1 MNESTIIYNG
11 INIKKITVDALIV
24 GTGAAGYNAALRL
37 DDYGVKDVAIV
48 TEGIKMGTSRNT
60 GSDKQTYYK
69 MNLCADYPDSP
80 KAMAQDFF
88 NGKCVDGDIAYAE
101 AALSVMSF
109 LHLCELGVEFPVNRY
124 GEYVG
129 YKTDHDPRA
138 RATSVGPLTSK
149 MMTECLE
156 KEVNKREIKIFDKLQ
171 IVEIIKNG
179 DTCVGILCLN
189 KASTGENDRFVL
201 FNSKNTVLATGGP
214 AGIYSNTVYP
224 IGHHGASGVAFEAGV
239 KGKNLTEWQYGLA
252 STAPRWNVSG
262 TYMQV
267 LPRFVSVDENGNEY
281 EFLNDYFDDIGT
293 CLSKIFRKGYEW
305 PFDCKKV
312 LNGSSIIDL
321 LVFRENVMK
330 GRRVYLDFR
339 KNPYGLDELP
349 YDKLDSEAREY
360 LENAHACFGT
370 PLARLQFMN
379 MPAYDLYLSKGVDLE
394 KEMLEIA
401 LCAQHNNGG
410 LDIDMWWQTNVPNLF
425 ACGEVAGSHGVYR
438 PGGSALNAGQVG
450 STRCAQFISKHQEN
464 DKADAKTFDQ
474 VAENAVI
481 KHINI
486 TRNILSN
493 EDNVLALT
501 EKYQKLMDEV
511 AGPIRNA
518 SKFDEAIKEFG
529 DAFADFDK
537 IANVSKENK
546 LWLAYRLRDALLG
559 EMMYIYSMKAYV
571 SAGGKS
577 RGSAIYTSENGTAPE
592 KMEDVFRFE
601 LDDGALND
609 RVFEITY
616 RSDLDG
622 SIGGYARPVRPLP
635 EGGGFFENVWRD
647 YRENKNIY

>member
-1 MNESTIIYNG
+1 MKEAIIKIDG
-11 INIKKITVDALIV
+11 VSVRKITLNTVII

-37 DDYGVKDVAIV
+37 SDYGVDDIAIV
-48 TEGIKMGTSRNT
+48 SEGIYMGTSRNT

-80 KAMAQDFF
+80 KAMAQDLF

-101 AALSVMSF
+101 ASLSVMSF

-156 KEVNKREIKIFDKLQ
+156 NAVNKRGIKVYDKLQ
-171 IVEIIKNG
+171 VIEFIKNG
-179 DTCVGILCLN
+179 DTCIGILCLN
-189 KASTGENDRFVL
+189 KVGASEDERFVL
-201 FNSKNTVLATGGP
+201 FLAENTVCATGGP

-224 IGHHGASGVAFEAGV
+224 LGHHGASGVAFEAGV
-239 KGKNLTEWQYGLA
+239 KGRNLTEWQYGLA

-267 LPRFVSVDENGNEY
+267 LPRFVSVDADGNEY
-281 EFLNDYFDDIGT
+281 EFLNEYFDDIGA
-293 CLSKIFRKGYEW
+293 CLSKIFKKGYEW

-321 LVFRENVMK
+321 LVFRENVMR

-349 YDKLDSEAREY
+349 YDRLDSEAREY

-370 PLARLQFMN
+370 PLERLQFMN

-410 LDIDMWWQTNVPNLF
+410 LDIDMWWQTNISHLF

-450 STRCAQFISKHQEN
+450 STRCAQFISRH
-464 DKADAKTFDQ
+464 
-474 VAENAVI
+474 AENALATDSAFDSASKAAVL
-481 KHINI
+481 KHLDI
-486 TRNILSN
+486 TRSILSDT
-493 EDNVLALT
+493 DNVMALT
-501 EKYQKLMDEV
+501 DRYQRLMDEV
-511 AGPIRNA
+511 AGPIRDA
-518 SKFDEAIKEFG
+518 SRFDESLKEFTSAFEDFKTLVKV
-529 DAFADFDK
+529 DAQ
-537 IANVSKENK
+537 SK

-559 EMMYIYSMKAYV
+559 EMMYIGAMKAYAL
-571 SAGGKS
+571 AGGKS
-577 RGSAIYTSENGTAPE
+577 RGSAIYTSENGTAPAG
-592 KMEDVFRFE
+592 MESVFRFE

-609 RVFEITY
+609 RIFEITY
-616 RSDLDG
+616 TG
-622 SIGGYARPVRPLP
+622 SGFGGCARPVRPLP
-635 EGGGFFENVWRD
+635 EGGGFFENVWRE

>member
-1 MNESTIIYNG
+1 MTETNVIFNGVSLKKVTLNTAII
-11 INIKKITVDALIV
+11 

-37 DDYGVKDVAIV
+37 SDYGVNDIAIV
-48 TEGIKMGTSRNT
+48 TEGINMGTSRNT

-101 AALSVMSF
+101 AALSVPCF

-156 KEVNKREIKIFDKLQ
+156 KEVNRRQINIYDKLQ
-171 IVEIIKNG
+171 IVEFIKNG
-179 DTCVGILCLN
+179 DTCVGFLCLN
-189 KASTGENDRFVL
+189 KASQSENDRFVL
-201 FNSKNTVLATGGP
+201 VQAQNTIIATGGP

-224 IGHHGASGVAFEAGV
+224 LGHHGASGVAFEAGV

-252 STAPRWNVSG
+252 SVAPRWNVSG

-267 LPRFVSVDENGNEY
+267 LPRFVSVDEKGNEY
-281 EFLNDYFDDIGT
+281 EFLNEYFDDIGT

-321 LVFRENVMK
+321 LVFRECVMR

-339 KNPYGLDELP
+339 KNPYGLDSLP
-349 YDKLDSEAREY
+349 YDKLDGEAREY
-360 LENAHACFGT
+360 LENAHACFGN
-370 PLARLQFMN
+370 PLERLQFMN
-379 MPAYDLYLSKGVDLE
+379 MPAYDLYKSKGVDLE

-410 LDIDMWWQTNVPNLF
+410 LDINMWWQTNVPHLF

-450 STRCAQFISKHQEN
+450 SMRCAQYISKHQEN
-464 DKADAKTFDQ
+464 QLVDDFDK
-474 VAENAVI
+474 VAEAVVS
-481 KHINI
+481 KHITLTNS
-486 TRNILSN
+486 ILGS
-493 EDNVLALT
+493 EDNVSSIT
-501 EKYQKLMDEV
+501 DVYQRKMDEV
-511 AGPIRNA
+511 AGPIRD
-518 SKFDEAIKEFG
+518 SSRFEEFG
-529 DAFADFDK
+529 
-537 IANVSKENK
+537 KEISHTILNFNDIVKVNKESK
-546 LWLAYRLRDALLG
+546 LWLAYRLRDALL
-559 EMMYIYSMKAYV
+559 AQRLYV
-571 SAGGKS
+571 SAMEFYVMVGGKS
-577 RGSAIYTSENGTAPE
+577 RGSAIYSAENGQAPE
-592 KMEDVFRFE
+592 KMEGVFRFV
-601 LDDGALND
+601 LDNGDFND
-609 RVFEITY
+609 KVFELT
-616 RSDLDG
+616 LDG
-622 SIGGYARPVRPLP
+622 VDVDGKSRPVRPLP

-647 YRENKNIY
+647 YRETKNIY

>member
-1 MNESTIIYNG
+1 MKESIVKFNGLSVKKVELDTVII
-11 INIKKITVDALIV
+11 

-37 DDYGVKDVAIV
+37 SDYGVSDIAIV
-48 TEGIKMGTSRNT
+48 TEGVYMGTSRNT

-80 KAMAQDFF
+80 KAMAQDLF

-101 AALSVMSF
+101 AALSVLSF

-149 MMTECLE
+149 MMTEKLE
-156 KEVNKREIKIFDKLQ
+156 SAVNNRGIKIFDKLQ
-171 IVEIIKNG
+171 VIEFIKNG

-189 KASTGENDRFVL
+189 KVSSGENDRFVL
-201 FNSKNTVLATGGP
+201 INAKNTITATGGP

-224 IGHHGASGVAFEAGV
+224 LGHHGSSGVAFEAGV
-239 KGKNLTEWQYGLA
+239 KGRNLTEWQYGLA
-252 STAPRWNVSG
+252 STNPRWNVSG

-281 EFLNDYFDDIGT
+281 EFLNDYFDSIGA
-293 CLSKIFRKGYEW
+293 CLSKIFKKGYEW

-312 LNGSSIIDL
+312 LDGSSIIDL
-321 LVFRENVMK
+321 LVFRESVMK
-330 GRRVYLDFR
+330 GRKVYLDFR

-349 YDKLDSEAREY
+349 YNELTDEAREY

-410 LDIDMWWQTNVPNLF
+410 LDIDMWWQTNVPHLF

-450 STRCAQFISKHQEN
+450 STRCAQYISKHGEN
-464 DKADAKTFDQ
+464 ELADAKYFDD
-474 VAENAVI
+474 VAENAVL
-481 KHINI
+481 KHLEI
-486 TRNILSN
+486 TRSILGSEYN
-493 EDNVLALT
+493 AALLT
-501 EKYQKLMDEV
+501 DKYQSLMDEV

-518 SKFDEAIKEFG
+518 ARFDEALAEFTGAFNSFNKTVKVDKEH
-529 DAFADFDK
+529 
-537 IANVSKENK
+537 K
-546 LWLAYRLRDALLG
+546 LYIAYRLRDALLA
-559 EMMYIYSMKAYV
+559 EMMYISAMKNYTI
-571 SAGGKS
+571 AGGKS
-577 RGSAIYTSENGTAPE
+577 RGSAIYTSENGTAPQG
-592 KMEDVFRFE
+592 MEDVFRFE
-601 LDDGALND
+601 LDDGSLND
-609 RVFEITY
+609 RIFEITY
-616 RSDLDG
+616 TGSGFDG
-622 SIGGYARPVRPLP
+622 NIRPVRELP

-647 YRENKNIY
+647 YRNTKNIY

>member
-1 MNESTIIYNG
+1 MNETTTIYKG
-11 INIKKITVDALIV
+11 VSVRKITVDALVV

-37 DDYGVKDVAIV
+37 DDYGVSDVAIV

-156 KEVNKREIKIFDKLQ
+156 RAVGKRNIKVFDKLQ
-171 IVEIIKNG
+171 VIEFIKNG

-189 KASTGENDRFVL
+189 KASTSENDRFVL
-201 FNSKNTVLATGGP
+201 FNAKNTVLATGGP

-224 IGHHGASGVAFEAGV
+224 IGHHGATGVAFEAGV

-267 LPRFVSVDENGNEY
+267 LPRFVSVDESGNEY
-281 EFLNDYFDDIGT
+281 EFLNDYFDDIGA

-349 YDKLDSEAREY
+349 YDKLDNEAREY

-450 STRCAQFISKHQEN
+450 STRCAQYISKHQEN
-464 DKADAKTFDQ
+464 DKADAKIFDQ
-474 VAENAVI
+474 VAEIAVI
-481 KHINI
+481 KHLNI
-486 TRNILSN
+486 TRNILGN
-493 EDNVLALT
+493 DDNVLSLT

-537 IANVSKENK
+537 IVSVSKESK

-601 LDDGALND
+601 LDDGTLND
-609 RVFEITY
+609 RIFEITY
-616 RSDLDG
+616 CSDLGG
-622 SIGGYARPVRPLP
+622 SIGGSARPVRPLP

-647 YRENKNIY
+647 YRETKNIY

>member
-1 MNESTIIYNG
+1 MTETNVIFNGVSLKKVTLNTAII
-11 INIKKITVDALIV
+11 

-37 DDYGVKDVAIV
+37 SDYGVNDIAIV
-48 TEGIKMGTSRNT
+48 TEGINMGTSRNT

-101 AALSVMSF
+101 AALSVPCF

-156 KEVNKREIKIFDKLQ
+156 KEVNKRQIKIYDKLQ
-171 IVEIIKNG
+171 IVEFIKNG
-179 DTCVGILCLN
+179 DTCVGFLCLN
-189 KASTGENDRFVL
+189 KASQGENDRFVL
-201 FNSKNTVLATGGP
+201 IQAQNTIIATGGP

-224 IGHHGASGVAFEAGV
+224 LGHHGASGVAFEAGV

-252 STAPRWNVSG
+252 SVAPRWNVSG

-267 LPRFVSVDENGNEY
+267 LPRFVSVDEKGNEY
-281 EFLNDYFDDIGT
+281 EFLNEYFDDIGT

-321 LVFRENVMK
+321 LVFRECVMR

-339 KNPYGLDELP
+339 KNPYGLDSLP
-349 YDKLDSEAREY
+349 YDKLDGEAREY
-360 LENAHACFGT
+360 LENAHACFGN
-370 PLARLQFMN
+370 PLERLQFMN
-379 MPAYDLYLSKGVDLE
+379 MPAYDLYKSKGVDLE

-410 LDIDMWWQTNVPNLF
+410 LDIDMWWQTNVPHLF

-450 STRCAQFISKHQEN
+450 SMRCAQYISKHQEN
-464 DKADAKTFDQ
+464 QLVDDFDK
-474 VAENAVI
+474 VAEAVVS
-481 KHINI
+481 KHITLTNS
-486 TRNILSN
+486 ILGS
-493 EDNVLALT
+493 EDNVFSITDA
-501 EKYQKLMDEV
+501 YQRKMDEV
-511 AGPIRNA
+511 AGPIRDF
-518 SKFDEAIKEFG
+518 SRFEEFG
-529 DAFADFDK
+529 
-537 IANVSKENK
+537 KEISHAILNFNDIVKVNKESK
-546 LWLAYRLRDALLG
+546 LWLAYRLRDALL
-559 EMMYIYSMKAYV
+559 AQRLYV
-571 SAGGKS
+571 SAMEFYVMVGGKS
-577 RGSAIYTSENGTAPE
+577 RGSAIYSAENGQAPE
-592 KMEDVFRFE
+592 KMESVFRFV
-601 LDDGALND
+601 LDNGDFND
-609 RVFEITY
+609 KVFELT
-616 RSDLDG
+616 LDG
-622 SIGGYARPVRPLP
+622 VDVDGKSRPVRPLP

-647 YRENKNIY
+647 YRETKNIY

>member
-1 MNESTIIYNG
+1 MTESNVIFNG
-11 INIKKITVDALIV
+11 VSVKKIALNTAII

-37 DDYGVKDVAIV
+37 SDYGVNDIAIV
-48 TEGIKMGTSRNT
+48 TEGVNMGTSRNT

-101 AALSVMSF
+101 AALSVPCF

-156 KEVNKREIKIFDKLQ
+156 KEVNKRQIKVYDKLQ
-171 IVEIIKNG
+171 IAEFIKNG
-179 DTCVGILCLN
+179 DTCVGVLCLN
-189 KASTGENDRFVL
+189 KASQGENDRFVL
-201 FNSKNTVLATGGP
+201 IQAENTIIATGGP

-224 IGHHGASGVAFEAGV
+224 LGHHGASGVAFEAGV

-252 STAPRWNVSG
+252 SVAPRWNVSG

-267 LPRFVSVDENGNEY
+267 LPRFVSVDEQGNEY

-312 LNGSSIIDL
+312 LSGSSIINL
-321 LVFRENVMK
+321 LVFRECVMK

-339 KNPYGLDELP
+339 KNPYGLESLP
-349 YDKLDSEAREY
+349 YDKLDGEAREY
-360 LENAHACFGT
+360 LENAHACFGN
-370 PLARLQFMN
+370 PLERLQFMN
-379 MPAYDLYLSKGVDLE
+379 MPAYDLYKSKGVDLE
-394 KEMLEIA
+394 TEMLEIA

-410 LDIDMWWQTNVPNLF
+410 LDIDMWWQTNVPHLF

-450 STRCAQFISKHQEN
+450 SMRCAQYISKHQEN
-464 DKADAKTFDQ
+464 QLVNDFDK
-474 VAENAVI
+474 VAGEIVS
-481 KHINI
+481 KHIELTNS
-486 TRNILSN
+486 ILSS
-493 EDNVLALT
+493 EDNVSSLT
-501 EKYQKLMDEV
+501 DKYQRKMDEI
-511 AGPIRNA
+511 AGPIRDA
-518 SKFDEAIKEFG
+518 SRFEELSSELSSAILSFNQVVKVNKE
-529 DAFADFDK
+529 
-537 IANVSKENK
+537 SK
-546 LWLAYRLRDALLG
+546 LWLAYRLRDALLA
-559 EMMYIYSMKAYV
+559 ERLYV
-571 SAGGKS
+571 SAMELYVRAGGKS
-577 RGSAIYTSENGTAPE
+577 RGSAIYSSENGQAPE

-601 LDDGALND
+601 LDNGDFND
-609 RVFEITY
+609 QIFELTLKGTDVEGV
-616 RSDLDG
+616 S
-622 SIGGYARPVRPLP
+622 RPVRPLP

-647 YRENKNIY
+647 YRETKNIY

>member
-1 MNESTIIYNG
+1 MKETIIKIG
-11 INIKKITVDALIV
+11 GVSVKKVTLDAVIV
-24 GTGAAGYNAALRL
+24 GTGAAGYNCALRL
-37 DDYGVKDVAIV
+37 SDYGVDDIAII
-48 TEGIKMGTSRNT
+48 TEGVNMGTSRNT

-80 KAMAQDFF
+80 KAMAQDLF

-156 KEVNKREIKIFDKLQ
+156 SAVEKRGIKIYDKLQ
-171 IVEIIKNG
+171 IIEFIKNN
-179 DTCVGILCLN
+179 DTCVGVLCLN
-189 KASTGENDRFVL
+189 KASQSEDERFVL
-201 FNSKNTVLATGGP
+201 FNAKNTVIATGGP

-239 KGKNLTEWQYGLA
+239 KGRNLTEWQYGLA
-252 STAPRWNVSG
+252 SIAPRWNVSG

-281 EFLNDYFDDIGT
+281 EFLNEYFDDIGV
-293 CLSKIFRKGYEW
+293 CLSKIFKKGYEW

-312 LNGSSIIDL
+312 LSGSSIIDL

-349 YDKLDSEAREY
+349 YDKLEDEAREY

-410 LDIDMWWQTNVPNLF
+410 LDIDMWWQTNIPHLF

-450 STRCAQFISKHQEN
+450 STRCAQYISRHQDNEH
-464 DKADAKTFDQ
+464 ADGQSFDD
-474 VAENAVI
+474 VCKKAVI
-481 KHINI
+481 KHLDI
-486 TRNILSN
+486 TRSILGDS
-493 EDNVLALT
+493 DNVASLT
-501 EKYQKLMDEV
+501 DKYQRLMDEV
-511 AGPIRNA
+511 AGPIRDA
-518 SKFDEAIKEFG
+518 SRFDEAQGE
-529 DAFADFDK
+529 FADVFNSFDK
-537 IANVSKENK
+537 IVKVNSQSR

-559 EMMYIYSMKAYV
+559 EMMYIGAMKVYTM
-571 SAGGKS
+571 AGGKS

-609 RVFEITY
+609 RIFEITY
-616 RSDLDG
+616 TG
-622 SIGGYARPVRPLP
+622 SGFGGCARPVRPLP
-635 EGGGFFENVWRD
+635 EGGGFFENIWRE

>member
-1 MNESTIIYNG
+1 MKEAIIKLGG
-11 INIKKITVDALIV
+11 IAVKRIALNTVII

-37 DDYGVKDVAIV
+37 MDYGVEDIAIV
-48 TEGIKMGTSRNT
+48 SEGVKMGTSRNT

-80 KAMAQDFF
+80 KAMAQDLF

-156 KEVNKREIKIFDKLQ
+156 NAVAKREIKIFDKLQ
-171 IVEIIKNG
+171 VIEFIKNG

-189 KASTGENDRFVL
+189 KIAQSEDERFVL
-201 FNSKNTVLATGGP
+201 FNAENTICATGGP

-224 IGHHGASGVAFEAGV
+224 IGHHGATGVAFEAGV
-239 KGKNLTEWQYGLA
+239 KGRNLTEWQYGLA

-281 EFLNDYFDDIGT
+281 EFLNEYFDDIGT
-293 CLSKIFRKGYEW
+293 CLSKIFKKGYEW

-312 LNGSSIIDL
+312 LTGSSIIDL
-321 LVFRENVMK
+321 LVFRENVMR

-349 YDKLDSEAREY
+349 YDKLENEAREY

-370 PLARLQFMN
+370 PLERLQFMN

-410 LDIDMWWQTNVPNLF
+410 LDIDMWWQTNVPHLF

-450 STRCAQFISKHQEN
+450 STRCAQFISRHKEN
-464 DKADAKTFDQ
+464 PIALEGFDALGE
-474 VAENAVI
+474 AAVI
-481 KHINI
+481 KHLDI
-486 TRNILSN
+486 TRAILGES
-493 EDNVLALT
+493 DNVKELT
-501 EKYQKLMDEV
+501 DKYQRLMDEV
-511 AGPIRNA
+511 AGPIRDA
-518 SKFDEAIKEFG
+518 SRFDESLNEFLG
-529 DAFADFDK
+529 AFTDF
-537 IANVSKENK
+537 NK
-546 LWLAYRLRDALLG
+546 TVRVKSQSRLWLAYRLRDALLG
-559 EMMYIYSMKAYV
+559 EMMYITAMKTYLA
-571 SAGGKS
+571 AGGKS
-577 RGSAIYTSENGTAPE
+577 RGSAIYTSENGTAPVG
-592 KMEDVFRFE
+592 MESVFRFE

-609 RVFEITY
+609 RIFEITY
-616 RSDLDG
+616 T
-622 SIGGYARPVRPLP
+622 GGGFGGVARPVRPLP
-635 EGGGFFENVWRD
+635 EGGGFFENVWRE

>member
-1 MNESTIIYNG
+1 MKETIIKIG
-11 INIKKITVDALIV
+11 DISVKKVTLDAVII
-24 GTGAAGYNAALRL
+24 GTGAAGYNCALRL
-37 DDYGVKDVAIV
+37 SDYGVDDIAII
-48 TEGIKMGTSRNT
+48 TEGVNMGTSRNT

-80 KAMAQDFF
+80 KAMAQDLF

-156 KEVNKREIKIFDKLQ
+156 SAVQKRKIKIYDKLQ
-171 IVEIIKNG
+171 IIEFIKNG
-179 DTCVGILCLN
+179 DTCVGVLCLN
-189 KASTGENDRFVL
+189 KASQNENERFVL
-201 FNSKNTVLATGGP
+201 FNSKNTVIATGGP

-239 KGKNLTEWQYGLA
+239 KGRNLTEWQYGLA

-281 EFLNDYFDDIGT
+281 EFLNEYFDDIGV
-293 CLSKIFRKGYEW
+293 CLSKIFKKGYEW

-312 LNGSSIIDL
+312 LSGSSIIDL

-349 YDKLDSEAREY
+349 YDKLEDEAREY

-410 LDIDMWWQTNVPNLF
+410 LDIDMWWQTNVPHLF

-450 STRCAQFISKHQEN
+450 STRCAQYISRHQEN
-464 DKADAKTFDQ
+464 DAFDCDFDTLC
-474 VAENAVI
+474 AGAVN
-481 KHINI
+481 KHLEI
-486 TRNILSN
+486 TRCILGG
-493 EDNVLALT
+493 EDNVASLT
-501 EKYQKLMDEV
+501 DKYQRLMDEV
-511 AGPIRNA
+511 AGPIRDA
-518 SKFDEAIKEFG
+518 SRFDSAQCEFMG
-529 DAFADFDK
+529 AFEDFK
-537 IANVSKENK
+537 SIVKVNSQSR

-559 EMMYIYSMKAYV
+559 EMMYIGAMKAYTM
-571 SAGGKS
+571 AGGKS
-577 RGSAIYTSENGTAPE
+577 RGSAIYTSENGTAPAN
-592 KMEDVFRFE
+592 MESVFRFE

-609 RVFEITY
+609 RIFEITY
-616 RSDLDG
+616 TG
-622 SIGGYARPVRPLP
+622 SGFGGVARPVRELP
-635 EGGGFFENVWRD
+635 EGGGFFENIWRE

>member
-1 MNESTIIYNG
+1 MKEDIIKLGG
-11 INIKKITVDALIV
+11 IAVKRIALNTVII

-37 DDYGVKDVAIV
+37 MDYGVEDIAIV
-48 TEGIKMGTSRNT
+48 SEGVKMGTSRNT

-80 KAMAQDFF
+80 KAMAQDLF

-156 KEVNKREIKIFDKLQ
+156 NAVAKREIKIFDKLQ
-171 IVEIIKNG
+171 VIEFIKNG

-189 KASTGENDRFVL
+189 KIAQSEDERFVL
-201 FNSKNTVLATGGP
+201 FNAENTICATGGP

-224 IGHHGASGVAFEAGV
+224 IGHHGATGVAFEAGV
-239 KGKNLTEWQYGLA
+239 KGRNLTEWQYGLA
-252 STAPRWNVSG
+252 STAPHWNVSG

-281 EFLNDYFDDIGT
+281 EFLNEYFNDIGT
-293 CLSKIFRKGYEW
+293 CLSKIFKKGYEW

-312 LNGSSIIDL
+312 LTGSSIIDL
-321 LVFRENVMK
+321 LVFRENVMR

-349 YDKLDSEAREY
+349 YDKLENEAREY

-370 PLARLQFMN
+370 PLERLQFMN

-410 LDIDMWWQTNVPNLF
+410 LDIDMWWQTNVPHLF

-450 STRCAQFISKHQEN
+450 STRCAQFISRHKEN
-464 DKADAKTFDQ
+464 PIALEGFDAL
-474 VAENAVI
+474 AEVAVI
-481 KHINI
+481 KHLDI
-486 TRNILSN
+486 TRAILGES
-493 EDNVLALT
+493 DNVKELT
-501 EKYQKLMDEV
+501 DKYQRLMDEV
-511 AGPIRNA
+511 AGPIRDA
-518 SKFDEAIKEFG
+518 SRFDESLNEFLG
-529 DAFADFDK
+529 AFTDF
-537 IANVSKENK
+537 NK
-546 LWLAYRLRDALLG
+546 TVKVKSQSRLWLAYRLRDALLG
-559 EMMYIYSMKAYV
+559 EMMYITAMKTYLA
-571 SAGGKS
+571 AGGKS
-577 RGSAIYTSENGTAPE
+577 RGSAIYTSESGTAPVG
-592 KMEDVFRFE
+592 MESVFRFE

-609 RVFEITY
+609 RIFEITY
-616 RSDLDG
+616 TG
-622 SIGGYARPVRPLP
+622 NGFGGVARPVRPLP
-635 EGGGFFENVWRD
+635 EGGGFFENVWRE

>member
-1 MNESTIIYNG
+1 MNETTVIYNG
-11 INIKKITVDALIV
+11 VSVRKITVDALVV

-37 DDYGVKDVAIV
+37 NDYGVYDVAIV

-156 KEVNKREIKIFDKLQ
+156 KAVNKREIKIYDKLQ
-171 IVEIIKNG
+171 AIEIIKNG
-179 DTCVGILCLN
+179 DTCVGVLCLN
-189 KASTGENDRFVL
+189 KASSGENDRFVL
-201 FNSKNTVLATGGP
+201 FSAKNTVLATGGP

-224 IGHHGASGVAFEAGV
+224 IGHHGSSGVAFEAGV

-281 EFLNDYFDDIGT
+281 EFLNEYFDSIGT
-293 CLSKIFRKGYEW
+293 CLSKIFKKGYEW

-312 LNGSSIIDL
+312 LSGSSIIDL

-339 KNPYGLDELP
+339 KNPYGLEKLP
-349 YDKLDSEAREY
+349 YNELDSEAREY

-370 PLARLQFMN
+370 PLERLQFMN

-450 STRCAQFISKHQEN
+450 STRCAQYISKHQEN
-464 DKADAKTFDQ
+464 NKADEKIFDQ
-474 VAENAVI
+474 VSEKAVN
-481 KHINI
+481 KHVSI
-486 TRNILSN
+486 TRAILGD
-493 EDNVLALT
+493 EDNALVLT

-518 SKFDEAIKEFG
+518 QRFDEALGEFKS
-529 DAFADFDK
+529 AFDSFDSLVK
-537 IANVSKENK
+537 VNKENR
-546 LWLAYRLRDALLG
+546 LWLAYRLRDALIAQLG
-559 EMMYIYSMKAYV
+559 YITAMKSYV
-571 SAGGKS
+571 LDGGKS
-577 RGSAIYTSENGTAPE
+577 RGSGIYTSELGELPE
-592 KMEDVFRFE
+592 KMEETFRFE
-601 LDDGALND
+601 LDTGAFND
-609 RVFEITY
+609 VVLSVTYNNGEFEA
-616 RSDLDG
+616 DK
-622 SIGGYARPVRPLP
+622 RPVRPLP

-647 YRENKNIY
+647 YRETKNIY

>member
-1 MNESTIIYNG
+1 MIESTIK
-11 INIKKITVDALIV
+11 INCVSVKKVTLDAVII
-24 GTGAAGYNAALRL
+24 GTGAAGYNCALRL
-37 DDYGVKDVAIV
+37 NDYNVNDIAIV

-101 AALSVMSF
+101 AALSVPCF

-156 KEVNKREIKIFDKLQ
+156 KEVLKRNIKIYDKLQ
-171 IVEIIKNG
+171 VIEFIKNG

-189 KASTGENDRFVL
+189 KVADTEDERFVL
-201 FNSKNTVLATGGP
+201 FNAKNVITATGGP
-214 AGIYSNTVYP
+214 AGIYADTVYP
-224 IGHHGASGVAFEAGV
+224 LGHHGASGVAFESGV
-239 KGKNLTEWQYGLA
+239 RGRSLTEWQYGLA
-252 STAPRWNVSG
+252 STNPRWNVSG

-267 LPRFVSVDENGNEY
+267 LPRFVSVDKDGNEY

-305 PFDCKKV
+305 PFDCKKIM
-312 LNGSSIIDL
+312 NGSSIIDL
-321 LVFRENVMK
+321 LVFRECVLK

-339 KNPYGLDELP
+339 KNPYGLENLP
-349 YDKLDSEAREY
+349 YDKLDNEAREY
-360 LENAHACFGT
+360 LENAHACFGN
-370 PLARLQFMN
+370 PLERLQFMN
-379 MPAYDLYLSKGVDLE
+379 MPAYDLYLSKGVDLA

-410 LDIDMWWQTNVPNLF
+410 LDIDMWWQTNVPHLF

-450 STRCAQFISKHQEN
+450 SMRCAQYISKHLEN
-464 DKADAKTFDQ
+464 ELCEDFDG
-474 VAENAVI
+474 VCLPVI
-481 KHINI
+481 SKHLNI
-486 TRNILSN
+486 TRSILGN
-493 EDNVLALT
+493 EDNLDELT
-501 EKYQKLMDEV
+501 HKYTGRMSEV

-518 SKFDEAIKEFG
+518 SLLKTAILEAL
-529 DAFADFDK
+529 DAFDSFNELVK
-537 IANVSKENK
+537 INK
-546 LWLAYRLRDALLG
+546 PSRLWQAYRLRDALFAQITY
-559 EMMYIYSMKAYV
+559 MYAMDAYV
-571 SAGGKS
+571 NLGGGS
-577 RGSAIYTSENGTAPE
+577 RGSAIYSSSEGNVPD
-592 KMEDVFRFE
+592 KMEELFRFE

-609 RVFEITY
+609 KVLEIQFTEGQFKA
-616 RSDLDG
+616 ST
-622 SIGGYARPVRPLP
+622 RPVRPLP
-635 EGGGFFENVWRD
+635 EGGGFFENVWRE

>member
-1 MNESTIIYNG
+1 MNETTTIFNG
-11 INIKKITVDALIV
+11 VKVKKITLDALVI

-37 DDYGVKDVAIV
+37 DDYGVKDTAIV

-80 KAMAQDFF
+80 KAMAEDFF

-171 IVEIIKNG
+171 IIEFIKNG
-179 DTCVGILCLN
+179 DTCVGVLCLN
-189 KASTGENDRFVL
+189 KASTNENDRFVL
-201 FNSKNTVLATGGP
+201 FNSKNTILATGGP

-252 STAPRWNVSG
+252 STCPRWNVSG

-267 LPRFVSVDENGNEY
+267 LPRFVSVDEDGNEY

-339 KNPYGLDELP
+339 KNPYGLEELP
-349 YDKLDSEAREY
+349 YDSLDSEAREY

-450 STRCAQFISKHQEN
+450 STRCAQYISKHREN
-464 DKADAKTFDQ
+464 DKADANLFDS
-474 VAENAVI
+474 VAEKAVI

-486 TRNILSN
+486 VRNILGN
-493 EDNVLALT
+493 EDNVLMLT
-501 EKYQKLMDEV
+501 EKYQRLMDEV

-518 SKFDEAIKEFG
+518 SRFDEANEIFS
-529 DAFADFDK
+529 DAFYDFDK
-537 IANVSKENK
+537 LVCVNKESR

-559 EMMYIYSMKAYV
+559 EMMYITAMKTYAL
-571 SAGGKS
+571 AGGKS
-577 RGSAIYTSENGTAPE
+577 RGSAIYTSKNGTAPD
-592 KMEDVFRFE
+592 KMEEIFRFE

-616 RSDLDG
+616 HSDTG
-622 SIGGYARPVRPLP
+622 SIGGRARPVRPLP
-635 EGGGFFENVWRD
+635 EGGGFFENVWRE
-647 YRENKNIY
+647 YRETKNIY

>member
-1 MNESTIIYNG
+1 MNESIVKFGDINVKKVTLDAVII
-11 INIKKITVDALIV
+11 
-24 GTGAAGYNAALRL
+24 GTGAAGYNCALRL
-37 DDYGVKDVAIV
+37 NDYGVDDIAII
-48 TEGIKMGTSRNT
+48 TEGVNMGTSRNT

-80 KAMAQDFF
+80 KAMAQDLF

-156 KEVNKREIKIFDKLQ
+156 NAVQKRGIKIYDKLQ
-171 IVEIIKNG
+171 VIEIIKNG
-179 DTCVGILCLN
+179 DTCVGALCLN
-189 KASTGENDRFVL
+189 KAAQSEDERFVL
-201 FNSKNTVLATGGP
+201 FHAKNTVIATGGP

-239 KGKNLTEWQYGLA
+239 KGRNLTEWQYGLA

-281 EFLNDYFDDIGT
+281 EFLNEYFDDIGV
-293 CLSKIFRKGYEW
+293 CLSKIFKKGYEW

-312 LNGSSIIDL
+312 LSGSSIIDL

-339 KNPYGLDELP
+339 KNPYGLEELP
-349 YDKLDSEAREY
+349 YDKLENEAREY

-410 LDIDMWWQTNVPNLF
+410 LDIDMWWQTNVSNLF

-450 STRCAQFISKHQEN
+450 STRCAQYISRHQDNGAFDCDFDAISSAAVAKHL
-464 DKADAKTFDQ
+464 D
-474 VAENAVI
+474 
-481 KHINI
+481 I
-486 TRNILSN
+486 TRSIIG
-493 EDNVLALT
+493 EGDNVASLT
-501 EKYQKLMDEV
+501 DKYQKLMDEV

-518 SKFDEAIKEFG
+518 SKFDAAQSEFLS
-529 DAFADFDK
+529 AFNDFTK
-537 IANVSKENK
+537 IVKVNSQNR

-559 EMMYIYSMKAYV
+559 EMMYIGAMKAYTL
-571 SAGGKS
+571 AGGKS

-601 LDDGALND
+601 LDDGSLND
-609 RVFEITY
+609 QIFTITY
-616 RSDLDG
+616 TGDDFDFAS
-622 SIGGYARPVRPLP
+622 RPVRPLP
-635 EGGGFFENVWRD
+635 EGGGFFENVWRE

>member
-1 MNESTIIYNG
+1 MNETTIIYNG
-11 INIKKITVDALIV
+11 VSVKKITLDALVI

-37 DDYGVKDVAIV
+37 DDYGVCDVAIV

-88 NGKCVDGDIAYAE
+88 NGKCVDGDIAYTE

-156 KEVNKREIKIFDKLQ
+156 KEVNKRKIKIFDQLQ
-171 IVEIIKNG
+171 IIEFIKNG
-179 DTCVGILCLN
+179 DTCVGVLCLN
-189 KASTGENDRFVL
+189 KASRDKNERFVL

-252 STAPRWNVSG
+252 STSPRWNVSG

-267 LPRFVSVDENGNEY
+267 LPRFVSVDSEGNEY
-281 EFLNDYFDDIGT
+281 EFLNDYFSSLGE
-293 CLSKIFRKGYEW
+293 CLSKVFKKGYEW

-312 LNGSSIIDL
+312 LSGSSIIDL
-321 LVFRENVMK
+321 LVFRESVMK

-349 YDKLDSEAREY
+349 YNELEAEAREY

-370 PLARLQFMN
+370 PLERLQFMN

-425 ACGEVAGSHGVYR
+425 ACGEAAASHGVYR

-450 STRCAQFISKHQEN
+450 STRCAQFISKHGEN
-464 DKADAKTFDQ
+464 DKADGEIFDQ
-474 VAENAVI
+474 VSKKALE
-481 KHINI
+481 KHLSL
-486 TRNILSN
+486 TRAILGN
-493 EDNVLALT
+493 DDNVLALT
-501 EKYQKLMDEV
+501 EKYQRLMDEV

-518 SKFDEAIKEFG
+518 SKFDEAQKEFLS
-529 DAFADFDK
+529 AFGSFDELVK
-537 IANVSKENK
+537 INKESR
-546 LWLAYRLRDALLG
+546 LWLAYRLRDALIG
-559 EMMYIYSMKAYV
+559 EMMYIEAMKVYIK
-571 SAGGKS
+571 AGGKS
-577 RGSAIYTSENGTAPE
+577 RGSAIYTSNSGTAPE

-609 RVFEITY
+609 KIFEITFKDNAFTSGE
-616 RSDLDG
+616 RL
-622 SIGGYARPVRPLP
+622 VRPLP

-647 YRENKNIY
+647 YRETKNIY

>member
-1 MNESTIIYNG
+1 MKETIIKIG
-11 INIKKITVDALIV
+11 GVSVKKVTLDAVIV
-24 GTGAAGYNAALRL
+24 GTGAAGYNCALRL
-37 DDYGVKDVAIV
+37 SDYGVNDIAII
-48 TEGIKMGTSRNT
+48 TEGVNMGTSRNT

-80 KAMAQDFF
+80 RAMAQDLF

-149 MMTECLE
+149 MMTERLE
-156 KEVNKREIKIFDKLQ
+156 SAVEKRDIKIYDKLQ
-171 IVEIIKNG
+171 IIEFIKNN
-179 DTCVGILCLN
+179 DTCVGVLCLN
-189 KASTGENDRFVL
+189 KASQSEDERFVL
-201 FNSKNTVLATGGP
+201 FNAKNTVIATGGP

-239 KGKNLTEWQYGLA
+239 KGRNLTEWQYGLA

-281 EFLNDYFDDIGT
+281 EFLNEYFDDIGV
-293 CLSKIFRKGYEW
+293 CLSKIFKKGYEW

-312 LNGSSIIDL
+312 LSGSSIIDL
-321 LVFRENVMK
+321 LVFRESVMR

-349 YDKLDSEAREY
+349 YDKLEDEAREY

-410 LDIDMWWQTNVPNLF
+410 LDIDMWWQTNIPHLF

-450 STRCAQFISKHQEN
+450 STRCAQYISRHQNNEQA
-464 DKADAKTFDQ
+464 DEKSFDDVCEKAL
-474 VAENAVI
+474 I
-481 KHINI
+481 KHLNI
-486 TRNILSN
+486 TRSILGDS
-493 EDNVLALT
+493 DNVASLT
-501 EKYQKLMDEV
+501 DKYQRLMDEV
-511 AGPIRNA
+511 AGPIRDA
-518 SKFDEAIKEFG
+518 SRFDEAQGEFA
-529 DAFADFDK
+529 DAFNGFDK
-537 IANVSKENK
+537 IVKVNSQSR

-559 EMMYIYSMKAYV
+559 EMMYIGAMKAYTM
-571 SAGGKS
+571 AGGKS

-592 KMEDVFRFE
+592 KMEGVFRFE

-609 RVFEITY
+609 RIFEITY
-616 RSDLDG
+616 TG
-622 SIGGYARPVRPLP
+622 SGFGGGARPVRPLP
-635 EGGGFFENVWRD
+635 EGGGFFENIWRE

>member
-1 MNESTIIYNG
+1 MKEAILNINGVSVKKVTLNTVII
-11 INIKKITVDALIV
+11 
-24 GTGAAGYNAALRL
+24 GTGAAGYNCALRL
-37 DDYGVKDVAIV
+37 NDYGVDDIAIV

-156 KEVNKREIKIFDKLQ
+156 KEVIKRGIKIYDKLQ
-171 IVEIIKNG
+171 VIEFIKNG
-179 DTCVGILCLN
+179 DSCVGALCLN
-189 KASTGENDRFVL
+189 KVAEDESERFVL
-201 FNSKNTVLATGGP
+201 FNAENTVTATGGP

-239 KGKNLTEWQYGLA
+239 KGRNLTEWQYGLA
-252 STAPRWNVSG
+252 STSPRWNVSG

-267 LPRFVSVDENGNEY
+267 LPRFVSVDADVNEY

-293 CLSKIFRKGYEW
+293 CLSKIFKKGYEW

-321 LVFRENVMK
+321 LVFRECVLK

-349 YDKLDSEAREY
+349 YDKLENEAREY

-410 LDIDMWWQTNVPNLF
+410 LDIDMWWQTNIKHLF

-450 STRCAQFISKHQEN
+450 STRCAQYISKHQQNEL
-464 DKADAKTFDQ
+464 ADEKSFDS
-474 VAENAVI
+474 VCESAVL

-486 TRNILSN
+486 TRSILGDSSN
-493 EDNVLALT
+493 VDELT
-501 EKYQKLMDEV
+501 DKFQQKMDEV
-511 AGPIRNA
+511 AGPIRDVA
-518 SKFDEAIKEFG
+518 MLSACVADALAAFKGFDSLVKV
-529 DAFADFDK
+529 
-537 IANVSKENK
+537 NRPTL
-546 LWLAYRLRDALLG
+546 LWKAYRLRDALIAQA
-559 EMMYIYSMKAYV
+559 MYMTSMNAYV
-571 SAGGKS
+571 EASGKS
-577 RGSAIYTSENGTAPE
+577 RGSAIYSSKDGELPY
-592 KMEDVFRFE
+592 KMEEVFRFE

-609 RVFEITY
+609 KIFEIDY
-616 RSDLDG
+616 RDG
-622 SIGGYARPVRPLP
+622 EIGVALRPVRPLP
-635 EGGGFFENVWRD
+635 EGGGFFENVWRE

>member
-156 KEVNKREIKIFDKLQ
+156 KEVNKREIKIYDKLQ

-349 YDKLDSEAREY
+349 YEKLDSEAREY

-486 TRNILSN
+486 TRNILGN

-622 SIGGYARPVRPLP
+622 SIGGGARPVRPLP